1 MNAPIPPHKKKE
13 SPWRAGIL
21 RVAIGAVLIVVSIWG
36 ISLCRGIF
44 RAYVGPGSLP
54 GDSLFASLGAWATW
68 GLFFAPLG
76 IGGVAMVWSTL
87 RKMGALDHFASWLGG
102 RAGHPD
108 SYLAKSIQWGA
119 VARGGE
125 SGDPHG
131 LESLSAETV
140 ERLQRSATRAA
151 TVLGVVAGSLLFG
164 IGVFGLGYLLL
175 FSRPSASSLIYAPL
189 ATGRVT
195 ISFAVFSGMLVF
207 VGITILQQTFRREDN
222 SWLFLLRV
230 FTLTMFRRG
239 QAGARSRGQQQNL
252 PGTKHH
258 PKV

>member
-1 MNAPIPPHKKKE
+1 MNAPIPPHQKKE

-21 RVAIGAVLIVVSIWG
+21 RVAIGAVLIVVSTWG

-76 IGGVAMVWSTL
+76 IGGVAMVWSAL
-87 RKMGALDHFASWLGG
+87 RKMGGLDHFASWLGD
-102 RAGHPD
+102 RAGHPE

-119 VARGGE
+119 VGRSSE
-125 SGDPHG
+125 SGDPLG
-131 LESLSAETV
+131 LENLSAETV
-140 ERLQRSATRAA
+140 ERLQRSAARAA
-151 TVLGVVAGSLLFG
+151 TILGALAGASLLG
-164 IGVFGLGYLLL
+164 IGIFGLGYLLL
-175 FSRPSASSLIYAPL
+175 FSWPSASSSIYVPL
-189 ATGRVT
+189 ATSRVT

-230 FTLTMFRRG
+230 FTFTMFRRG
-239 QAGARSRGQQQNL
+239 QVTVRSRGQQQNL

>member
-1 MNAPIPPHKKKE
+1 MNVPIPSHKKKE

-21 RVAIGAVLIVVSIWG
+21 RLAIGAMLIVVSIWG

-44 RAYVGPGSLP
+44 RVYVGPGSLP

-76 IGGVAMVWSTL
+76 IGGAALVWSTL
-87 RKMGALDHFASWLGG
+87 RKMGPLNHFASWLGD

-108 SYLAKSIQWGA
+108 SYLTKSSQWGG
-119 VARGGE
+119 VARGSE

-151 TVLGVVAGSLLFG
+151 TILGALAGSSLLGFG
-164 IGVFGLGYLLL
+164 IFGLGYLLL
-175 FSRPSASSLIYAPL
+175 FSGPSAGSSIYVPL

-195 ISFAVFSGMLVF
+195 IFFAVFSGMLVF
-207 VGITILQQTFRREDN
+207 VGITILQQTFRREN
-222 SWLFLLRV
+222 SSWLLPLRL
-230 FTLTMFRRG
+230 FTYLIVKRRAAERASRTGPHLT
-239 QAGARSRGQQQNL
+239 N
-252 PGTKHH
+252 TKQH
-258 PKV
+258 PRV

>member
-1 MNAPIPPHKKKE
+1 MAIPPHKRKE
-13 SPWRAGIL
+13 SSWRAGIL
-21 RVAIGAVLIVVSIWG
+21 RLAVGAVLLVVSIWG

-76 IGGVAMVWSTL
+76 IGGIALGWSTL
-87 RKMGALDHFASWLGG
+87 RNMGALDYFASRLGD

-108 SYLAKSIQWGA
+108 SHLAKSSQSGGI
-119 VARGGE
+119 ARGSE

-151 TVLGVVAGSLLFG
+151 TILGALAGSLLLG
-164 IGVFGLGYLLL
+164 IGIVGLGYLLL
-175 FSRPSASSLIYAPL
+175 FSGPSDSSSIYMPL

-195 ISFAVFSGMLVF
+195 ITFAVFSGMLVF
-207 VGITILQQTFRREDN
+207 VGIIILQQTFRKEN
-222 SWLFLLRV
+222 SSWLLPLRL
-230 FTLTMFRRG
+230 FTYLIIKRRTGERASRMGPHLT
-239 QAGARSRGQQQNL
+239 N
-252 PGTKHH
+252 TKQH
-258 PKV
+258 PRV